1 MTGKVG
7 SGKSLFLAA
16 ILGEL
21 PFYSGTL
28 SVEGSK
34 AYVEQEPV
42 LFSDTIKSNIL
53 FGRRFN
59 AAEYSRALSMSQLKA
74 DLELL
79 PEREKTVV
87 GEKGVTL
94 SGGQRARLSLA
105 RAIYADADIYL
116 LDDPL
121 SAVDSKV
128 AKKIFWQCIRPLSQ
142 IKTVVLVSHQLHYIE
157 ECDQIIFLE
166 DGKINAKGT
175 PEQLKIQM

>member
-28 SVEGSK
+28 SVEGSI

-53 FGRRFN
+53 FGRSFN
-59 AAEYSRALSMSQLKA
+59 SAEYSRALSMSQLKA

-79 PEREKTVV
+79 P
-87 GEKGVTL
+87 
-94 SGGQRARLSLA
+94 
-105 RAIYADADIYL
+105 
-116 LDDPL
+116 
-121 SAVDSKV
+121 
-128 AKKIFWQCIRPLSQ
+128 
-142 IKTVVLVSHQLHYIE
+142 
-157 ECDQIIFLE
+157 
-166 DGKINAKGT
+166 
-175 PEQLKIQM
+175 